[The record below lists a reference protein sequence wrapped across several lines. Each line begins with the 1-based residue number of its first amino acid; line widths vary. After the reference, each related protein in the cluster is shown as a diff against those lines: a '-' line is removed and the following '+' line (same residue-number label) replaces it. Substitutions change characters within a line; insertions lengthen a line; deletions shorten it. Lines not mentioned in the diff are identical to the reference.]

1 MPARLGYGFVYSTI
15 VARLDETG
23 RLKLDAALGDADAQ
37 RELDE
42 GRRAAVL
49 AAGGRIG

>member
-1 MPARLGYGFVYSTI
+1 MIYHLIAERLT
-15 VARLDETG
+15 DEG

-42 GRRAAVL
+42 RRRKAVL
-49 AAGGRIG
+49 TAGGGIG